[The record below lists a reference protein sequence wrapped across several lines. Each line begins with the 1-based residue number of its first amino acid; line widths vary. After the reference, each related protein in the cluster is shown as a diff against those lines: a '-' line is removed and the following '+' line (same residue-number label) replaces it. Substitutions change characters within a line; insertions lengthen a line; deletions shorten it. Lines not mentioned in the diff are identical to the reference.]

1 MPRRSTPPA
10 LIVVSVPLAFL
21 LAACAAPPTQVVVR
35 LATDLRFPAEFD
47 SFVIE
52 VLDADGTLVR
62 EQDVRELDGAL
73 LSDGRFHEVASFGL
87 VPRGGD
93 SSRRFEVR
101 ATARLGPSSLFVT
114 RARSGFVRENTIRL
128 DVYVPR
134 LCIDIAASCQP
145 DETCGV
151 SGCVDPEIDPNDLPS
166 NEEIPPTDPVDP
178 RMPRTPPDM
187 PTGFIAIRPMVGERV
202 STHMPTLEVS
212 MARDIVG
219 VEVHLCDD
227 STCGTSTA
235 FAGTD
240 ARVMINTAER
250 VHYWFGRGE
259 RGGEIVESPIYWFVS
274 RAVDRGVDST
284 CGQVFDFDGDHAP
297 DVLVGAPGTGATGAA
312 YVFLGA
318 DADPSTWTR
327 VDLAAP
333 PGVERFGASIGT
345 GDIDGDG
352 RMEVVVGA
360 PATFDGGRAVVYDP
374 DDPGNPVAALEA
386 GGSSVSRFG
395 ENVQGVGDLNG
406 DGFADMAISGAESSG
421 EVVIEVWYGSPTG
434 LIFQYSENTVD
445 SITASIAG
453 GGDIDGDGFD
463 DFVVGAPDRVGMVLV
478 LLVRG
483 HADAFLRAGAFTL
496 DPVMTGYGA
505 SVAFGDIAGDG
516 RCDFVI
522 GSPLDG
528 PGRLYASIDDSRIE
542 PLTPS
547 GSMPGDRLGNTVI
560 LVDLDDDGL
569 DAIVANRDN
578 LVGGRMP
585 FFVIRGPQFG
595 MSTME
600 TLFWTMPSG
609 TGTARIRAIG
619 NTNGGFGSE
628 LVAAEIGEGVTV
640 LDDGSELGNLAVPA
654 GAVEAGAG
662 LR

>member
-10 LIVVSVPLAFL
+10 LIAVFVPLVFL
-21 LAACAAPPTQVVVR
+21 LAACASPPTQVVVR

-47 SFVIE
+47 SIGIE

-101 ATARLGPSSLFVT
+101 ATARLGPNALFAT
-114 RARSGFVRENTIRL
+114 RARSGFVRDNTIRL

-151 SGCVDPEIDPNDLPS
+151 TGCVDPEIDPTDLPS

-178 RMPRTPPDM
+178 RMPTTVPD
-187 PTGFIAIRPMVGERV
+187 FVAIRPMVGERV

-227 STCGTSTA
+227 SSCTSSTPTA
-235 FAGTD
+235 GNQ
-240 ARVMINTAER
+240 ARVMINAAER

-284 CGQVFDFDGDHAP
+284 CGQVFDFDGDHVP

-360 PATFDGGRAVVYDP
+360 PATFDGGRAVVYEP
-374 DDPGNPVAALEA
+374 DDPGNPVVALEA
-386 GGSSVSRFG
+386 RGSSVSRFG
-395 ENVQGVGDLNG
+395 ENVHGVGDVNG
-406 DGFADMAISGAESSG
+406 DGYADMAISGAEASG
-421 EVVIEVWYGSPTG
+421 EVVVELWLGSPTG
-434 LIFQYSENTVD
+434 LRFHYNENTVD
-445 SITASIAG
+445 AFTASIAG

-463 DFVVGAPDRVGMVLV
+463 DFVIGAPDRRVTLLS

-483 HADAFLRAGAFTL
+483 SADGIGISGVFPL
-496 DPVMTGYGA
+496 DPPTTGYGA

-522 GSPLDG
+522 GSPDDG
-528 PGRLYASIDDSRIE
+528 NGRLYASIDNARIE
-542 PLTPS
+542 PFSPG
-547 GSMPGDRLGNTVI
+547 GSMAGDRLGNTVI

-569 DAIVANRDN
+569 DDIVANRDN
-578 LVGGRMP
+578 LVGGEMP
-585 FFVIRGPQFG
+585 FFVIRGPNFR
-595 MSTME
+595 MSSME

-640 LDDGSELGNLAVPA
+640 LDDGAELGNLAVPA
-654 GAVEAGAG
+654 GAVEAGTG